1 MTKLLLTSS
10 HKLLNFAPNDYY
22 NKINMADPYF
32 DHNDRT
38 WIHSEID
45 KILDGK
51 LWVPMLVHLNMNFN
65 TLIVIMP

>member
-1 MTKLLLTSS
+1 MTT
-10 HKLLNFAPNDYY
+10 Y

-51 LWVPMLVHLNMNFN
+51 LSMGPNVSSFEYEFPN